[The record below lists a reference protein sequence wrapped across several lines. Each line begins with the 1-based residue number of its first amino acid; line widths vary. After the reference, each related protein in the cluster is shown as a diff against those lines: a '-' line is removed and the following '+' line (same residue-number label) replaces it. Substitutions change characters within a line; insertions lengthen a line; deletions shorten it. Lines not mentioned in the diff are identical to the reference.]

1 MRWLREVVWRLV
13 EPRVQA
19 VVTER
24 LLLFE
29 AALVERG
36 QIPRSYPP
44 EPPRERPTARYM
56 EDSNERAGLPPLS
69 DESRARRSA

>member
-1 MRWLREVVWRLV
+1 MRWLQNFIWRAV

-24 LLLFE
+24 LLEFE

-36 QIPRSYPP
+36 QIRRSYPP
-44 EPPRERPTARYM
+44 EPPRELPTARYTGCSTAP
-56 EDSNERAGLPPLS
+56 EGPPQS
-69 DESRARRSA
+69 QAAARG